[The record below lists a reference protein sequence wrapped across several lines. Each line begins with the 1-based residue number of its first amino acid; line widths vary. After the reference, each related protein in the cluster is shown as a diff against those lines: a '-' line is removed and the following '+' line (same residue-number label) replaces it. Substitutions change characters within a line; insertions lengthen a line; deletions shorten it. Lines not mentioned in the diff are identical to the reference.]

1 MTLHC
6 LASVPRA
13 LNAKLTYREATV
25 RNRLL
30 LLSLLNLSKKGDNT
44 EIAQII
50 KIIIYYTLPCVK
62 WSQCVA
68 SGYNS
73 LI

>member
-13 LNAKLTYREATV
+13 LNTKLTYREATV
-25 RNRLL
+25 RNRLF
-30 LLSLLNLSKKGDNT
+30 LLSLFNLPTTRKFPKSSKLSFT
-44 EIAQII
+44 TH
-50 KIIIYYTLPCVK
+50 YHVFLLK

>member
-13 LNAKLTYREATV
+13 LNAKPTYREATV

-30 LLSLLNLSKKGDNT
+30 LLSLFNLPTTRKLPKSSKLSFT
-44 EIAQII
+44 TH
-50 KIIIYYTLPCVK
+50 YHVFLLK